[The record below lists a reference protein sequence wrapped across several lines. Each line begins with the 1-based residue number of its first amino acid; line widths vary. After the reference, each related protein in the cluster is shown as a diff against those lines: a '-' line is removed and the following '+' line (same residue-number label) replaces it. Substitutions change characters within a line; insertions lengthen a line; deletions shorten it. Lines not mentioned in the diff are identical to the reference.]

1 MSNRS
6 AERHP
11 PLRTND
17 FHILFS
23 LVDGQLHG
31 YAIAKAILERTEG
44 SIRLEAGNL
53 QRTLRKLVRQ
63 GLVVA
68 SETRPQPDLD
78 DARRNYWEL
87 TDRGRAAVAAEALR
101 LRNLVREA
109 EAKRL
114 IPALPA
120 EP

>member
-1 MSNRS
+1 MSRRS
-6 AERHP
+6 DERDA
-11 PLRTND
+11 PLRAND

-31 YAIAKAILERTEG
+31 YAIAKAILERTDG

-63 GLVVA
+63 GLVVP
-68 SETRPQPDLD
+68 SETRPEPEQD

-87 TDRGRAAVAAEALR
+87 TERGRAAVAAEAVR

-114 IPALPA
+114 IPVLPA

>member
-1 MSNRS
+1 MAS
-6 AERHP
+6 
-11 PLRTND
+11 LKTND

-44 SIRLEAGNL
+44 GVRLEAGNL
-53 QRTLRKLVRQ
+53 QRTLRKLARQ
-63 GLVVA
+63 GLVRP
-68 SETRPQPDLD
+68 SEHRPDAHED
-78 DARRNYWEL
+78 DSRRSYWEL
-87 TDRGRAAVAAEALR
+87 TEEGRAAVTAEAIR

-114 IPALPA
+114 IPLLP
-120 EP
+120 